1 MTLEERMNEA
11 WETSDRIKQ
20 ADLINQTFTIHAATL
35 TEFDSKQNPGV
46 KDVAYVASIS
56 FEGQEEHHDAW
67 IGGRVMAQVKVLI
80 EENALPATVKQI
92 KDGQAYKL
100 LLIRT
105 STPVAIAGVPG
116 TSTATATTP
125 AVTQGGKSV
134 QALAI
139 EMLDAARTKLTDAEI
154 EALVSEHAV
163 DAMMYDED
171 GTVLLNHS
179 TLTTKDALALKN
191 ALAE

>member
-35 TEFDSKQNPGV
+35 TEFDSKQNVGV

-105 STPVAIAGVPG
+105 SSG
-116 TSTATATTP
+116 TMPAPTATPTP

-139 EMLDAARTKLTDAEI
+139 EMLDAARTAKTDAEL
-154 EALVSEHAV
+154 EALVVEHAP
-163 DAMMYDED
+163 DAMMYGE
-171 GTVLLNHS
+171 GGKVLLNPD
-179 TLTTKDALALKN
+179 TFTTAQALALKK
-191 ALAE
+191 ALS